1 MARKKNQT
9 IRSTNDAMQRKK
21 MGRAWS
27 KRMMLM
33 LKEAKAAQT
42 AKAQEENTI

>member
-9 IRSTNDAMQRKK
+9 IRSKNDAMQRKK
-21 MGRAWS
+21 MGRAWN

-33 LKEAKAAQT
+33 LKEAKVEQT
-42 AKAQEENTI
+42 TKIEGENKL